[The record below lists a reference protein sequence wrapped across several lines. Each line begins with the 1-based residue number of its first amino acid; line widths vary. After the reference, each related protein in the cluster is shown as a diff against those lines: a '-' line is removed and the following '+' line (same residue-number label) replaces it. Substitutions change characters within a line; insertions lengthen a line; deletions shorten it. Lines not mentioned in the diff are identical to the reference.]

1 MDKVKVLSIDTAPA
15 QKSIK
20 ELRKELNEYKNQMAN
35 LDADSDAFKSVALQ
49 AGEVKH
55 QIDEINESVKGA
67 SSDIGD
73 MIGNATNVAAGLV
86 GAFQAVQGGLQ
97 AMGVESEAVNET
109 IAKMQG
115 LMAMTQGL
123 AAIDDGI
130 KSFGKLTKAIGLT
143 NTSLKGTKK
152 ALISTGIGALV
163 VVLGS
168 IIANWEEFSEAIGI
182 SNTTME
188 KFGQV
193 AAGVLNVV
201 LSSVKGLGTAI
212 SRLIS
217 GDFKGAAES
226 AKQAFDV
233 VENYQAGVAKK
244 IEKQEQEAID
254 NRKARLKE
262 VQSKI
267 KQYREEESEGYKHT
281 LKEQEEYDRLLKEEI
296 TLKDAIYKT
305 NWRLIE
311 QNKQRQEAASAE
323 AKRLL
328 FEIDKFSINNKNFI
342 YSEDGYK
349 LMMKYYDEQ
358 SKALDKSSD
367 EYRDV
372 QLEKLRYLQEFNN
385 YKKSLADQELA
396 EEKKQAFEK
405 LELFKTTVIE
415 RKKIE
420 DKNYINSDDYL
431 NDMLYYFDELAD
443 LYKEDEVKYEEFI
456 NRKLEFLKNFKNAS
470 KETNKEIK
478 EDIKNWQE
486 EILDLL
492 KSDELEDRLKG
503 VSMIAKQTGEIF
515 DTMFSA
521 IQANMDENSK
531 AYKDIEAANI
541 VISTLTGIVT
551 AFSTAMQLGPIAG
564 PIVGAINSAAVLA
577 TGIANLNALK
587 KTTKDNATLNGSG
600 ISNSTPS
607 ATAIGAVT
615 AAPVRQDINGAS
627 ITKAINNK
635 NSTRVYVLESDI
647 TNTQNKVNV
656 QEKENVF

>member
-67 SSDIGD
+67 SSDLGD

-97 AMGVESEAVNET
+97 AMGIESEAVNET

-115 LMAMTQGL
+115 LMAMTEGL

-217 GDFKGAAES
+217 GDFKGAAKS
-226 AKQAFDV
+226 AKQAFSV

-244 IEKQEQEAID
+244 IEKQEQEATQ
-254 NRKARLKE
+254 NRKDRLKE
-262 VQSKI
+262 VQKLI
-267 KQYREEESEGYKHT
+267 KEYREEEAEGYRHT
-281 LKEQEEYDRLLKEEI
+281 LKEQEEYDKLLKEEI

-328 FEIDKFSINNKNFI
+328 FEIDKFSINDKNFI
-342 YSEDGYK
+342 YSEEGYK
-349 LMMKYYDEQ
+349 LMMQYYDAQ
-358 SKALDKSSD
+358 SKALNKSSD
-367 EYRDV
+367 EYQQNVLDRM
-372 QLEKLRYLQEFNN
+372 Q
-385 YKKSLADQELA
+385 
-396 EEKKQAFEK
+396 FEK
-405 LELFKTTVIE
+405 DYTDFWNEEVAKRKEEANSLLKEITNPLEELKD
-415 RKKIE
+415 KKIGPIQALE
-420 DKNYINSDDYL
+420 TIKPAL
-431 NDMLYYFDELAD
+431 DET
-443 LYKEDEVKYEEFI
+443 KEEV
-456 NRKLEFLKNFKNAS
+456 
-470 KETNKEIK
+470 
-478 EDIKNWQE
+478 KNWQSE
-486 EILDLL
+486 VVALL
-492 KSDELEDRLKG
+492 KSNDYREVLQG
-503 VSMIAKQTGEIF
+503 IGMIAEQTGNIF
-515 DTMFSA
+515 GNMFSA

-541 VISTLTGIVT
+541 VISTLTGMVT

-577 TGIANLNALK
+577 TGIANLTALK

-600 ISNSTPS
+600 LSNSTPS